1 MSQAELISPLRFIA
15 RLPSNLPRLPR
26 MLLGL
31 YYTGIRNREKA
42 LSLGWALERAARL
55 YPQRPA
61 VIDEQRQLDYA
72 GLNAWSNRLAHALKA
87 EGVAHGSVVDI

>member
-15 RLPSNLPRLPR
+15 RLPGNLPRLPR

-61 VIDEQRQLDYA
+61 VIDEQRRGGDAHVNPTGHPQAQALRA
-72 GLNAWSNRLAHALKA
+72 PMAAWWR
-87 EGVAHGSVVDI
+87 